1 MPLSAHPSHQHASL
15 DVRGQWIS
23 QYAEPP
29 AGEIGGTHIGDDGL
43 RSCQDNPLG
52 VEIAVFSRH
61 TLGDL
66 VPSSIQ
72 AGRQETS
79 LLDRE
84 PMSTQ
89 MADQ

>member
-1 MPLSAHPSHQHASL
+1 MPLAAHPFHQHSGL
-15 DVRGQWIS
+15 DVRRQWVS
-23 QYAEPP
+23 QNAESP
-29 AGEIGGTHIGDDGL
+29 ASEIGGTHIGDDGL
-43 RSCQDNPLG
+43 RSCQDDPLG